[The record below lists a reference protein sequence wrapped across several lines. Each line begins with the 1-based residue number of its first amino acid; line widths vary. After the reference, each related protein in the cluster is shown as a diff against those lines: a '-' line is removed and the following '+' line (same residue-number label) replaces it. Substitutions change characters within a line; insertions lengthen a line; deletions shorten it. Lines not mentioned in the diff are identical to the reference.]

1 MSVEKLKLGDF
12 DIHGLRDGY
21 FYLDGG
27 AMFGVVPKTLW
38 EKKCPADSK
47 NRIKLALNSILI
59 KTPRALVLVET
70 GIGTKMDQKFRGIYC
85 VETNPGLVPSLTRL
99 GYSRQ
104 DVDVVINTHLHF
116 DHCGGNTYRDERGEV
131 VPTFPRARYVIQRG
145 EWEWARRPNEREKSS
160 YIQEN
165 FVPLQDYGLLDLVD
179 GDSGITEGVEVI
191 LSPGHTRRHQSVK
204 VSSQGKTLFYLGDLV
219 PTSAHIGLPYIMSY
233 DLFPLETLETKKR
246 FYEQATEEDWVLA
259 FVHDPVHYFG
269 RVGKKNGKY
278 EFRPL

>member
-179 GDSGITEGVEVI
+179 GDSGIKEGVEVI

>member
-1 MSVEKLKLGDF
+1 MTVEKLKLGDF

-85 VETNPGLVPSLTRL
+85 VETNPGLVPSLSRL
-99 GYSRQ
+99 GYSPQ
-104 DVDVVINTHLHF
+104 DVDFVINTHLHF
-116 DHCGGNTYRDERGEV
+116 DHCGGNTYRDERGKV

-145 EWEWARRPNEREKSS
+145 EWEWARRPSEREKSS
-160 YIQEN
+160 YVQEN

-179 GDSGITEGVEVI
+179 GDSRITEGVEAI
-191 LSPGHTRRHQSVK
+191 LSPGHTPRHQSVR

-246 FYEQATEEDWVLA
+246 FYKQATEEDWVLA